1 MKKLLI
7 LLSTVCCMLAISISS
22 IKADGVDTYTP
33 VDIII
38 PFTKVW
44 EDNDNAEGKRPDSIT
59 VKLSANN
66 TVYET
71 ATVTAANG
79 WKYDFIVKDTDTD
92 HPAFDPNTLEPYSF
106 TVEEEPIE
114 GYTETVHKDPSI
126 KMETLTGDEN
136 WVWIRPNSV
145 TTFPVY
151 TDTYPKSFIAAK
163 KGNQL
168 YIWTPETISVL
179 EQKILLAMV
188 REHPQFPHE
197 DWEGTTYL
205 VGFGHHAE
213 GGFTMTAGNPGSIT
227 FDSHPSWSF
236 WARGT
241 YNRSTPE
248 ENAATITNKAD
259 ATPTPTPT
267 ATPTSTPTAT
277 PTSTPTAT
285 PTATPTSTPTATPT
299 STPTATPT
307 STPTATPTSTPKT
320 TPTPVPKTPVPIVPY
335 TADKGTSPLSGLVLT
350 AGILGFLVYHQSRK
364 D

>member
-114 GYTETVHKDPSI
+114 GYTETAHKDPSI

-197 DWEGTTYL
+197 DWEGTTR
-205 VGFGHHAE
+205 E
-213 GGFTMTAGNPGSIT
+213 CGN
-227 FDSHPSWSF
+227 
-236 WARGT
+236 
-241 YNRSTPE
+241 N
-248 ENAATITNKAD
+248 NK
-259 ATPTPTPT
+259 
-267 ATPTSTPTAT
+267 
-277 PTSTPTAT
+277 
-285 PTATPTSTPTATPT
+285 
-299 STPTATPT
+299 
-307 STPTATPTSTPKT
+307 
-320 TPTPVPKTPVPIVPY
+320 
-335 TADKGTSPLSGLVLT
+335 
-350 AGILGFLVYHQSRK
+350 
-364 D
+364 